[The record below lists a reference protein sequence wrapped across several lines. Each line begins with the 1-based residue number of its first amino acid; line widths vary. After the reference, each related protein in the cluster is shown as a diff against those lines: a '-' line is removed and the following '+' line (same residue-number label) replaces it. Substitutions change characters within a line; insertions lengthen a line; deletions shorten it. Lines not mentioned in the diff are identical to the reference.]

1 MATVDSQSVSNELP
15 TSLGSETDV
24 SNAAPPKKRGV
35 PEGLW
40 LKCPDCGSSV
50 YKKLVEEM
58 LNVCPKCEHHFYVS
72 AQDRVKQVLDEGT
85 WNERL
90 RMLRRMGHLRI
101 GVVWK
106 WEHEDRF
113 VMTVTVD
120 PAGRELRGE

>member
-1 MATVDSQSVSNELP
+1 MLVIAN
-15 TSLGSETDV
+15 
-24 SNAAPPKKRGV
+24 
-35 PEGLW
+35 PE
-40 LKCPDCGSSV
+40 ST
-50 YKKLVEEM
+50 E
-58 LNVCPKCEHHFYVS
+58 
-72 AQDRVKQVLDEGT
+72 VLDEGT

-113 VMTVTVD
+113 AMTVTVD